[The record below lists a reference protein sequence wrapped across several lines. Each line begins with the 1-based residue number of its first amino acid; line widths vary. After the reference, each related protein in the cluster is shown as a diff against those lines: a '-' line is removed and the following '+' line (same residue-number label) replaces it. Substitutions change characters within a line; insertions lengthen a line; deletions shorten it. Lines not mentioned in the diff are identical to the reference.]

1 MSIQPSCLFL
11 SVRIFLLLWVGL
23 WAGGNVS
30 LGAADTPR
38 AVGTAEQ
45 AVRDLSP
52 VVDLA
57 VEKTLDGNP
66 SGTQTFTLVAT
77 QVGEGT
83 LEQNPSGTQI
93 EAGTTVTLTAQPA
106 EGWAFGGWSLNN
118 DSIVST
124 SNPLVFNLESDTTV
138 TAHFDKIYQWYTLK
152 TGKVGRGTVTRQP
165 DLSRYGEG
173 TTVTVTAAATEGY
186 EFTHWSGDVP
196 PEAAAD
202 PVVTLTMDRNKAIT
216 ANFELRYYV
225 IYKLFLESSAFGSVS
240 VSPDQLGFF
249 AGTTVTLT
257 ATPEPG
263 CRFIGWTGVPLSQ
276 ATDNPLLLTMNSD
289 KRIQPLF
296 EPIVIPDTYA
306 LNLASEGNGTV
317 AAQPALPA
325 YPVGTTVTVT
335 ATPGRGIS
343 SPAGAGTPRRDTNW
357 TTLFPDHDHDR
368 VAHGAFRDRTAC
380 DAAPLSATTGDYS
393 YKVETA
399 WDTVTSAT
407 HYRLWRAAEGET
419 DRVDLTGWQTATTF
433 RDESV
438 TPGVVYQYW
447 VQAAADAAG
456 FRASA
461 LTEPVAGWAAG
472 APAGQ
477 KVYRV
482 TYRDCTIQPDTPTT
496 SSLLFTGVGPKASI
510 KIVWLNGVSPQCA

>member
-30 LGAADTPR
+30 LGAADAPR

-45 AVRDLSP
+45 AVRNLSP
-52 VVDLA
+52 SVDLA

-106 EGWAFGGWSLNN
+106 EGWAFGGWSLTTTRSSRPRSARLQPRIRH
-118 DSIVST
+118 DVT
-124 SNPLVFNLESDTTV
+124 S
-138 TAHFDKIYQWYTLK
+138 HFDKIYQWYTLK
-152 TGKVGRGTVTRQP
+152 TGKVGRGTVARQP

-196 PEAAAD
+196 PEAAAN

-296 EPIVIPDTYA
+296 EPIVTPDTYA

-335 ATPGRGIS
+335 ATPGAGYLFTGWSGDTQAGHELDNPLFLTMTTTVSLTAHFAIEPLS
-343 SPAGAGTPRRDTNW
+343 APAA
-357 TTLFPDHDHDR
+357 
-368 VAHGAFRDRTAC
+368 
-380 DAAPLSATTGDYS
+380 LSATTGDYS

-407 HYRLWRAAEGET
+407 HYRLWRAAEE
-419 DRVDLTGWQTATTF
+419 R
-433 RDESV
+433 
-438 TPGVVYQYW
+438 P
-447 VQAAADAAG
+447 
-456 FRASA
+456 
-461 LTEPVAGWAAG
+461 TEW
-472 APAGQ
+472 
-477 KVYRV
+477 
-482 TYRDCTIQPDTPTT
+482 I
-496 SSLLFTGVGPKASI
+496 
-510 KIVWLNGVSPQCA
+510 